1 MANNTG
7 TFFNINDNDG
17 IPLVGVSTDGK
28 VMINHLYGNCLIG
41 STSVTGNASQPLQV
55 TGGAYVSGNLGIG
68 STNPTAKLSVVGG
81 AYVSGNLGIGSTNP
95 TAKLSVVGDGNF
107 TGVVTATT
115 FNGQINAGVSTIS
128 VNSST
133 DALRITQTGSGNALV
148 VEDETNPDATP
159 FVINQNGYVGINTNT
174 PSSGYK
180 LQVHDSFIQI
190 TNAVEGTG
198 IIRGLVIG
206 YDSSLN
212 SQIINSFAKP
222 LVLNTSAAGTPLVL
236 QSIAARRVGIGST
249 LPNNKLDVIGDTYIS
264 GNLGIGTTNPQYN
277 LDVLGNGRFTK
288 VITPEINSGG
298 ANYVLFEGS
307 GIRVE
312 SDSTFDGSVGIG
324 TLTPTD
330 PLDVNGN
337 IRVRSGLKDIYGNVG
352 AAGSILVSTGAG
364 VSWTTPVVISRNT
377 ISGTTPILSSGSS
390 ANITFNGFKS
400 YLLLKIQT
408 SGASWITLYTD
419 TTSRTN
425 DSSRTELTDPLSGSG
440 VIAEIITTGAAIQ
453 LITPGTIGYNND
465 DPVTTNIY
473 AKVVNKSVSSTA
485 ITVTLTLVKME
496 G

>member
-68 STNPTAKLSVVGG
+68 STNPTAKLSVVG
-81 AYVSGNLGIGSTNP
+81 
-95 TAKLSVVGDGNF
+95 DGNF

-148 VEDETNPDATP
+148 VEDEANPDSSS
-159 FVINQNGYVGINTNT
+159 FIINQNGYVGINTNT
-174 PSSGYK
+174 PSSLHK
-180 LQVHDSFIQI
+180 LLVHDSFIQI
-190 TNAVEGTG
+190 TNTVEGTG
-198 IIRGLVIG
+198 ILKGLIIG
-206 YDSSLN
+206 YDASTNSNLVSSSEKSLRIVTPVNN
-212 SQIINSFAKP
+212 SI
-222 LVLNTSAAGTPLVL
+222 VL
-236 QSIAARRVGIGST
+236 QSDSSNTKRVGIGST
-249 LPNNKLDVIGDTYIS
+249 LPNNKLDVIGNTYIS
-264 GNLGIGTTNPQYN
+264 GNLGIGTTNPTYK
-277 LDVLGNGRFTK
+277 LDVFGEGRFTK

-307 GIRVE
+307 GIRVD
-312 SDSTFDGSVGIG
+312 STSTFDGNVGIG

-377 ISGTTPILSSGSS
+377 ISGTTSILSSGSS

-496 G
+496 E